1 MRDGALTAAAAGLLV
16 CTAAMAE
23 TAAVEG
29 PPGNKGL
36 LFISFSPLSTSH
48 AHTHILCNILSFT
61 SWGSLVYVIQCIRAG
76 PDRSVA
82 LAHVVDGS

>member
-1 MRDGALTAAAAGLLV
+1 MRDGALTAAAAAGLLV

-29 PPGNKGL
+29 PPGNQGL

-48 AHTHILCNILSFT
+48 AHTHKLCNFLSFT
-61 SWGSLVYVIQCIRAG
+61 SWGSIVSNMKWIRRVWCRTD
-76 PDRSVA
+76 PSHFYMR
-82 LAHVVDGS
+82 